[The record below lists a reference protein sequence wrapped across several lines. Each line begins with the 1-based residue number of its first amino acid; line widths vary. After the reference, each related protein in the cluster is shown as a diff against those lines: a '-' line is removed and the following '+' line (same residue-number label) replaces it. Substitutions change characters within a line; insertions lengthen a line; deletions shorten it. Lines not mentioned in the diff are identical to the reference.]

1 MGRLSSD
8 RLSEILDK
16 SILKKYDCFIETG
29 TFTGISI
36 IPLAKKFKHVEFHTI
51 EIVEEL
57 YLYAKSKAKLENI
70 DNLNFHLGDSST
82 LIEKVI
88 NDTQKENVIIFLDA
102 HSSSY
107 EGYTAE
113 SIEKD
118 ISENLFSKIKNKVL
132 GKKKKIFT
140 DTKINKLSDIEVPLL
155 NELTAISK
163 IKKNFLIVIDDFDL
177 FEKKFNFA
185 DWSNINEEK
194 IKKLFEN
201 KITHQFKMSKSGHNS
216 PQLILEIK
224 NK

>member
-8 RLSEILDK
+8 RFSEILDK

-57 YLYAKSKAKLENI
+57 YLHAKNKAKLENI
-70 DNLNFHLGDSST
+70 DNLNFHLGDSSI

-88 NDTQKENVIIFLDA
+88 NDTQKENVVIFLDA

-194 IKKLFEN
+194 IIKIFKN